1 MGNQSKNNFKSF
13 EIRIKELQQEI
24 ELLEE
29 LIPIYEYFKL
39 TTRYQNSYIVEV
51 RKIVAK
57 ELFNRGISYSE
68 IGRALGRNHASIM
81 HLMVVENTEEIQKE
95 TSMHYKDW
103 MKNKLCPITYGIL
116 VPSDIHK
123 TGVKSV
129 IKYKLKQLV

>member
-103 MKNKLCPITYGIL
+103 MKNKLCPITYGVL

>member
-81 HLMVVENTEEIQKE
+81 HLMVLENTEDIQKE
-95 TSMHYKDW
+95 VSLHYKDW
-103 MKNKLCPITYGIL
+103 MKNKLCPITYGDL
-116 VPSDIHK
+116 VPSAIHK

>member
-68 IGRALGRNHASIM
+68 IGRALSRNHASIM
-81 HLMVVENTEEIQKE
+81 HLMVLENTEEIQKE
-95 TSMHYKDW
+95 VSLHYKDW

-123 TGVKSV
+123 TKVKSV

>member
-81 HLMVVENTEEIQKE
+81 HLMVVVNTEEIQKE

-103 MKNKLCPITYGIL
+103 MKNKLCPITYGVLI
-116 VPSDIHK
+116 PSDIHK

>member
-81 HLMVVENTEEIQKE
+81 HLMVVENTEKIQKE
-95 TSMHYKDW
+95 VSLHYKDW
-103 MKNKLCPITYGIL
+103 MKNKLCPITYGVL

>member
-95 TSMHYKDW
+95 TSMYYKDW
-103 MKNKLCPITYGIL
+103 MKNKLCPITYGVL

>member
-103 MKNKLCPITYGIL
+103 MKNKLCPITYGDL